1 MRSVVRDNWLAFTEP
16 LEGGIPYPY
25 ADILGLVTIAYGNLV
40 DPLSVFL
47 RLPLMLPGGVPASTA
62 EKASAFQAVKNDR
75 DAARYGHRYAA
86 SLTKV
91 RLTREGM
98 ADLAL
103 RKLDS
108 NDAALAR
115 RLAGW
120 DDMPACAQMAMHS
133 LAWACGSRARFPKLF
148 SAVNAGDFDAAAVY
162 IHINADGPDRIR
174 GTADDNR
181 GLDVRNV
188 ANKVLMR
195 NAARVR
201 DFRLDP
207 DTLDWTHDLSVSA
220 IPTQPSPLAEEVTG
234 SGPTVHAFPD
244 TVTPAQDRE
253 PE

>member
-115 RLAGW
+115 RLEGW

-133 LAWACGSRARFPKLF
+133 LAWACGPAANFPKLF
-148 SAVNAGDFDAAAVY
+148 SALDAGDYDAAAVH
-162 IHINADGPDRIR
+162 IHINEWS
-174 GTADDNR
+174 GTLHNK
-181 GLDVRNV
+181 GLIPRNI
-188 ANKVLMR
+188 AAKILMR
-195 NAARVR
+195 NAARVQA
-201 DFRLDP
+201 FKLDP
-207 DTLDWTHDLSVSA
+207 DLLDWTHDLSVSA
-220 IPTQPSPLAEEVTG
+220 IPTQPSPLSEAETG
-234 SGPTVHAFPD
+234 SGPIVHPL
-244 TVTPAQDRE
+244 RYE
-253 PE
+253 PEPED